1 MKHNHKPSGEKTLFS
16 ESVDFLRLDPLPL
29 VRLDGVTDDDF
40 VGVSPLADV
49 TDDEDLSLCDAI
61 LRPISESLAL
71 QEIAHQKA

>member
-1 MKHNHKPSGEKTLFS
+1 M
-16 ESVDFLRLDPLPL
+16 RLDW
-29 VRLDGVTDDDF
+29 VTDDDF

-61 LRPISESLAL
+61 RRPISESLAL